1 MWCSE
6 KPKVTILHDDHT
18 PVAVSSVGL
27 TALVRLAELSEWVD
41 VMDAALEYRRRQ
53 FGARQ
58 KRSVLSSLEQ
68 KEGGVSE
75 VLKVLTLEDTRHL
88 MVVYLNKVCSTAR
101 ATQIVDGSSHCQL
114 QEGDKLPCDGGSCK
128 TTNTSC

>member
-1 MWCSE
+1 M
-6 KPKVTILHDDHT
+6 HDDPT

-68 KEGGVSE
+68 KGGGVSE

-88 MVVYLNKVCSTAR
+88 MVVYLNKVSSTAR
-101 ATQIVDGSSHCQL
+101 ATQIVDGSSHVSHKR
-114 QEGDKLPCDGGSCK
+114 E
-128 TTNTSC
+128 TNSPVMVVAVRLLTHLANYTSFG

>member
-1 MWCSE
+1 M
-6 KPKVTILHDDHT
+6 
-18 PVAVSSVGL
+18 GL

-68 KEGGVSE
+68 KGGGVNE

-88 MVVYLNKVCSTAR
+88 MVVYLNKVSSEAR

-114 QEGDKLPCDGGSCK
+114 QEGDKLPCDGGRLLK
-128 TTNTSC
+128 HVID

>member
-1 MWCSE
+1 M
-6 KPKVTILHDDHT
+6 HDDHT

-68 KEGGVSE
+68 KGGGVSE

-88 MVVYLNKVCSTAR
+88 MVVYLNKVSSTAR
-101 ATQIVDGSSHCQL
+101 ATQIVDGSSHVSHKR
-114 QEGDKLPCDGGSCK
+114 E
-128 TTNTSC
+128 TNSPVMVVAVRLLTHLGNSTSFGW